1 MLFLLN
7 DTVIEIDA
15 PEAHLMQRWRA
26 IGCGDPRQL
35 RAQQAIECAIDRYV
49 ALAKAT
55 PDDQMLGQFDIAAL
69 VIAKTGANSLILT
82 PTASGDLEP
91 RLRDVPPLVLEAYL
105 RGAANDQDARHRA

>member
-7 DTVIEIDA
+7 DRLIELES
-15 PEAHLMQRWRA
+15 PEARVLGRWRD
-26 IGCGDPRQL
+26 IGCGDPRLIRAHEAVEFVKARFRQL
-35 RAQQAIECAIDRYV
+35 TMDPNSVDQE
-49 ALAKAT
+49 ALK
-55 PDDQMLGQFDIAAL
+55 DCAAL
-69 VIAKTGANSLILT
+69 IIAKTGANSLILT